1 MKNKEKNASKIVEI
15 ACEGNKFG
23 VDEKTDEVVDCLCT
37 PCQTCLFFRMNDCDK
52 ARRQWAESEYI
63 EKQVIS
69 KKDKAFLD
77 YLYKGINY
85 ITRDMDG
92 GLFVY
97 ISKPHKLI
105 DCWESSGCESDKS
118 LKFFK
123 LDFPMVKWEDS
134 EPWLIEDLKKLEV
147 VDSYE

>member
-1 MKNKEKNASKIVEI
+1 MKNKEKFAKEILEI
-15 ACEGNKFG
+15 ACGGDSIAVIKKSGHIASCNN
-23 VDEKTDEVVDCLCT
+23 TDCNL
-37 PCQTCLFFRMNDCDK
+37 CLFRDSDCRK
-52 ARRQWAESEYI
+52 ETRQWAESEYI
-63 EKQVIS
+63 EKPVIS
-69 KKDKAFLD
+69 KRDREFLEYID
-77 YLYKGINY
+77 TRINY

-92 GLFVY
+92 CLFVY

-123 LDFPMVKWEDS
+123 LDFPMVKWSDS

-147 VDSYE
+147 VEDYE